1 MKKFHLLGAV
11 CAVLL
16 TAIPFSAAHAITVQL
31 EFQANFGDGRL
42 GNPPPPA
49 PDPVVSGWFTYEAAT
64 VNSAIDSLIGI
75 GLTIDGYSYGLA
87 DIGFAAGSS
96 FSLCVGDSTKG
107 ECSTTARERDF
118 VVEWNKNTLDPIQMA
133 YSVAGQNNYWAA
145 APGDFD
151 YFNVTAVP
159 VPAAVW
165 LFGSGLLGLVGIA
178 RRKKIA

>member
-1 MKKFHLLGAV
+1 MKKFHLLDAV

-16 TAIPFSAAHAITVQL
+16 TVIPFSAAHAITVQV
-31 EFQANFGDGRL
+31 EFQANFGDGRFD
-42 GNPPPPA
+42 PFPPA
-49 PDPVVSGWFTYEAAT
+49 PDSIVSGWFTYEAAS
-64 VNSAIDSLIGI
+64 VNSTIDSLSGI
-75 GLTIDGYSYGLA
+75 GLTIDEYTYLLA
-87 DIGFAAGSS
+87 DVGFASGSA
-96 FSLCVGDSTKG
+96 FALCVGEPING
-107 ECSTTARERDF
+107 ECSIGPRERDF
-118 VVEWNKNTLDPIQMA
+118 VVEWNKNTLGPIQMA

-178 RRKKIA
+178 KRKKA

>member
-16 TAIPFSAAHAITVQL
+16 TVIPFSAAHAITVQL
-31 EFQANFGDGRL
+31 EFQANFGDGTFD
-42 GNPPPPA
+42 PSPA
-49 PDPVVSGWFTYEAAT
+49 PDPVVSGWFTYEAAS
-64 VNSAIDSLIGI
+64 VNSDIDSLSGI
-75 GLTIDGYSYGLA
+75 GLTIDGYTYMLA
-87 DIGFAAGSS
+87 DVDFASGSA
-96 FSLCVGDSTKG
+96 FALCVGEPTRG
-107 ECSTTARERDF
+107 ECSIGPRERDF
-118 VVEWNKNTLDPIQMA
+118 VVEWNKNTLGPIQMA
-133 YSVAGQNNYWAA
+133 YSVAGQINYWVA

-178 RRKKIA
+178 KRKKA